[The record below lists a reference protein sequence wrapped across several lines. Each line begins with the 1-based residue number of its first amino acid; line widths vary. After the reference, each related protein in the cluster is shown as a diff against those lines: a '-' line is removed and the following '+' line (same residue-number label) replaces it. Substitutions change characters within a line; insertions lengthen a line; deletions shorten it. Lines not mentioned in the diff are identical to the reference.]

1 MIRETMRAFFTRAR
15 FFFFRRSPAELD
27 EELQFHLEQAAESNM
42 AAGMDP
48 EEARRQARI
57 LFGGVEAVR
66 EQSHEQKP
74 GWWLGTLAQDIRYA
88 LRGFRRNPVFALT
101 VIATLA
107 LGIGATTAVFSVV
120 DRILFRSLP
129 YAQDDRLVSVGLA
142 QSLERQEF
150 TLGGFFYEWRDN
162 QKPFASLTF
171 ETGVNECNLTEANP
185 VHLQCAAV
193 AQNFLPTLGVAPIL
207 GRNFVPE
214 EDQPDAAKV
223 ALISHGLW
231 LSRFDRDPGVLNK
244 TIMLDEHPVR
254 IIGVLPQNFEMPR
267 LQPADIVV
275 PSQMDVAAQ
284 HTVNSGIGYPM
295 WAFARLK
302 PGVSVQ
308 QARDELQPLYQ
319 HTQQWIPKEIRKDF
333 HLQVRSIRDRQM
345 QEAYQVAWV
354 LLGAV
359 FAALLIACA
368 NVASLFS
375 ARGLARERELAVRSA
390 LGASRSRLMRQT
402 LTEALLLAT
411 AGAAAGCL
419 LAELLLRIFVA
430 IAPTGLPFL
439 AQAQLDGRIIW
450 FTVLLALLCAAIF
463 GIVPALQRPNVTKLV
478 AKQSTSTGHARLR
491 RFLVAAQIGISV
503 VLLSGASL
511 LLQSFRNLEHQNLG
525 MQTRH
530 LLTLQVP
537 LNGDRYRSGQGYMD
551 FYLRVESALR
561 HLPGVTAVAMAN
573 SLPPD
578 DHSWHD
584 DLRYS
589 DLIVAGR
596 PPAPSGTGGTVVS
609 RAVTPAYFHV
619 LKIPILE
626 GQGFSEQDRQSTS
639 HPVILSQLL
648 AARLFP
654 EGNAIGQHLLRAV
667 FNPYLTVDGPA
678 STVVGVAG
686 NVKNAGLAGQDDPEI
701 YTLRTN
707 HAENW
712 NRHNFLLLE
721 TAFPAS
727 VVGPWVRAEIAHLD
741 PNAPVEIGTL
751 SQEVSKLADR
761 PRFET
766 ALLGFFAASGLLMA
780 IIGLYGVISYV
791 ATQRT
796 QEIGVRMALG
806 ATRADILRLIA
817 MEGIRLIVLGGVFGL
832 GAALAAAKLLKSLT
846 YHVGP
851 RDPAIYIAV
860 VTLLGLV
867 AFAATFIPARAAM
880 LIDPGEALRHE

>member
-1 MIRETMRAFFTRAR
+1 MMREFLTRVR
-15 FFFFRRSPAELD
+15 FFLFSRKPAELED
-27 EELQFHLEQAAESNM
+27 ELQFHLERATEFNL

-57 LFGGVEAVR
+57 QFGAVEAAR

-74 GWWLGTLAQDIRYA
+74 GWWVGTLVQDVRYA
-88 LRGFRRNPVFALT
+88 LRGFRRNPAFALT

-129 YAQDDRLVSVGLA
+129 YAHDDRLVSVGLV

-150 TLGGFFYEWRDN
+150 TVGGFFYEWRDN

-171 ETGVNECNLTEANP
+171 ERGVNECNLTEANP
-185 VHLQCAAV
+185 VHLQCAVV
-193 AQNFLPTLGVAPIL
+193 AQNFLPTLGLAPVL
-207 GRNFVPE
+207 GRNFSLD
-214 EDQPDAAKV
+214 EDLPNVAKV

-231 LSRFDRDPGVLNK
+231 LSRFNRDPGVLNK
-244 TIMLDEHPVR
+244 TIKIDDESVR

-267 LQPADIVV
+267 LQHADIVV
-275 PSQMDVAAQ
+275 PAQMDVAAQ
-284 HTVNSGIGYPM
+284 HTVNSGIGFPM

-302 PGVSVQ
+302 PGVSAQ
-308 QARDELQPLYQ
+308 QASDELQPLYL
-319 HTQQWIPKEIRKDF
+319 HTQQWIPKEIRQDF

-345 QEAYQVAWV
+345 QEAYRVAWV

-359 FAALLIACA
+359 FAVLLIACA
-368 NVASLFS
+368 NVTSLFS

-390 LGASRSRLMRQT
+390 LGASRTRLTRQT
-402 LTEALLLAT
+402 LTEALLLAI

-419 LAELLLRIFVA
+419 LSELLLRIFIA

-439 AQAQLDGRIIW
+439 AQAQLDVRIIL
-450 FTVLLALLCAAIF
+450 FTVLLTLLCAATF
-463 GIVPALQRPNVTKLV
+463 GIVPALQKPNVTRLV
-478 AKQSTSTGHARLR
+478 AKQAGSTTRARLR

-503 VLLSGASL
+503 VLLSGAGL

-525 MQTRH
+525 MQTRNV
-530 LLTLQVP
+530 LTLHIS
-537 LNGDRYRSGQGYMD
+537 LNGDRYPSGQGYMD
-551 FYLRVESALR
+551 FYLRVENALQ
-561 HLPGVTAVAMAN
+561 HLPGVTAVGMTN

-578 DHSWHD
+578 NSSWHD
-584 DLRYS
+584 DVRYS
-589 DLIVAGR
+589 DMIVAGR
-596 PPAPSGTGGTVVS
+596 PPTPPGTGGTVIS

-619 LKIPILE
+619 LKIPILR
-626 GQGFSEQDRQSTS
+626 GRGFSEQDRQSST

-654 EGNAIGQHLLRAV
+654 EGNAIGQHLLRGV

-678 STVVGVAG
+678 NVVVGVAG

-701 YTLRTN
+701 YNLRTN
-707 HAENW
+707 HSQDW
-712 NRHNFLLLE
+712 NRHNFFVIE
-721 TAFPAS
+721 TPFPAS
-727 VVGPWVRAEIAHLD
+727 VIAPWVRAETAHLD

-766 ALLGFFAASGLLMA
+766 ALLGFFAACGLLMA

-796 QEIGVRMALG
+796 QEIGVRMAVG
-806 ATRADILRLIA
+806 ATRADIMRLIA

-832 GAALAAAKLLKSLT
+832 GAALAAAQLLKSLT
-846 YHVGP
+846 FQVGP
-851 RDPAIYIAV
+851 RDPATYIAV
-860 VTLLGLV
+860 VSLLGLV
-867 AFAATFIPARAAM
+867 ALAATLIPARAAM
-880 LIDPGEALRHE
+880 RTDPGEALRHE